1 MENESKIEKIKK
13 ENNKLASRKLES
25 QLELLLHGQEINRE
39 ELRVGFRQLAD
50 QNCFLSLQNQQL
62 LDLNQELKQQLET
75 VVEELNQIKQERQ
88 EKAAR
93 KEVWANRKRLPKR
106 DPLTPEIY
114 QALIDATEADITRYT
129 GYTAARLRIA
139 LCLLAI
145 TGIRVN
151 ELLPLKV
158 HQLKTLLTEGWIAID
173 RSKRGPASHKAYLS
187 KQGKQILKSR
197 QKDFD
202 LLYLL
207 KEDKSY
213 IFTSQ
218 LDHNKPIR
226 REQITKD
233 INKIMTL
240 VSKDLPD
247 QPNLKSHS
255 FRTSFI
261 TQLWKDTNDIEFV
274 RQVIGHSK
282 LDTTSSYVQDLS
294 EKERQERMSEVSKIL

>member
-1 MENESKIEKIKK
+1 MLKENSKITSVSEL
-13 ENNKLASRKLES
+13 NLNKLKKWKGEEYSKIRCDLGLILEGQKMNQKNLRLGFIGLATQNS
-25 QLELLLHGQEINRE
+25 ELLELNKK
-39 ELRVGFRQLAD
+39 
-50 QNCFLSLQNQQL
+50 
-62 LDLNQELKQQLET
+62 LNDQLET
-75 VVEELNQIKQERQ
+75 VVKELDELKKEREEKVS
-88 EKAAR
+88 R
-93 KEVWANRKRLPKR
+93 KEARANRKRLSKR
-106 DPLTPEIY
+106 DPVTPEIY
-114 QALIDATEADITRYT
+114 QALINATEAGVTRYN
-129 GYTAARLRIA
+129 GYTAARLRVA

-151 ELLPLKV
+151 ELLLLKV
-158 HQLKTLLTEGWIAID
+158 HQLKTLLAEGWIKID

-202 LLYLL
+202 LLYLF

-218 LDHNKPIR
+218 LDHNKHIR

-233 INKIMTL
+233 INKIMAL
-240 VSKDLPD
+240 VSKNLPD

-294 EKERQERMSEVSKIL
+294 EKERQERMSEV

>member
-1 MENESKIEKIKK
+1 MIK
-13 ENNKLASRKLES
+13 ENNRILSVSELNLNKLKKYKEEEYSKIHCDLKLILEGQRINHKNLHLGFIGLASQNNELLKCNKKLNG
-25 QLELLLHGQEINRE
+25 QLERVVKELNELKKERE
-39 ELRVGFRQLAD
+39 EKV
-50 QNCFLSLQNQQL
+50 S
-62 LDLNQELKQQLET
+62 
-75 VVEELNQIKQERQ
+75 
-88 EKAAR
+88 R
-93 KEVWANRKRLPKR
+93 KEARANRKRLPKR
-106 DPLTPEIY
+106 DPITPEIY
-114 QALIDATEADITRYT
+114 ESLINATESNMIRYNS
-129 GYTAARLRIA
+129 YTAARLRVA
-139 LCLLAI
+139 LCLLVI

-158 HQLKTLLTEGWIAID
+158 HQLKTLLAEGWIAID

-218 LDHNKPIR
+218 LDHNKHIR

-233 INKIMTL
+233 INKIMAL
-240 VSKDLPD
+240 VSKNLPD

-294 EKERQERMSEVSKIL
+294 EKERQERMSEV

>member
-1 MENESKIEKIKK
+1 MENKIQKFKK
-13 ENNKLASRKLES
+13 ENNKLASKKLES

-39 ELRVGFRQLAD
+39 EFRSGFRQLAD
-50 QNCFLSLQNQQL
+50 QNRFLALQNQKL
-62 LDLNQELKQQLET
+62 MDLNQELKQQLEGISQ
-75 VVEELNQIKQERQ
+75 ELNQIKQERQ
-88 EKAAR
+88 EKTAR
-93 KEVWANRKRLPKR
+93 KEAWAKRKRLPKR
-106 DPLTPEIY
+106 DPVTPQIY
-114 QALIDATEADITRYT
+114 QALIDATETGLIRYT
-129 GYTAARLRIA
+129 GYTAARLRVA

-158 HQLKTLLTEGWIAID
+158 HQLKTLLTEGWISID
-173 RSKRGPASHKAYLS
+173 RSKRGPASYKAYLS
-187 KQGKQILKSR
+187 KQGKQILKYR

-202 LLYLL
+202 LLYLF
-207 KEDKSY
+207 KEEKSY

-218 LDHNKPIR
+218 LDHNKHIR

-233 INKIMTL
+233 INKIMGL
-240 VSKDLPD
+240 VSKNLPD
-247 QPNLKSHS
+247 KPNLKSHS

-274 RQVIGHSK
+274 RQVIGHSR

-294 EKERQERMSEVSKIL
+294 EKERQKRMLEV

>member
-1 MENESKIEKIKK
+1 MENQIQKIKK
-13 ENNKLASRKLES
+13 ENNKLASKKLES
-25 QLELLLHGQEINRE
+25 QLELLLHGQEISRDE
-39 ELRVGFRQLAD
+39 MRRGFIGLA
-50 QNCFLSLQNQQL
+50 QQ
-62 LDLNQELKQQLET
+62 NQELVKLNKQLTQQLET

-106 DPLTPEIY
+106 DPVTPEIY

-129 GYTAARLRIA
+129 DYTAARLRIA
-139 LCLLAI
+139 LCLLTI

-197 QKDFD
+197 KKDFD

-207 KEDKSY
+207 KENKSY

-218 LDHNKPIR
+218 LDHNKHIR

-233 INKIMTL
+233 INKIMAL
-240 VSKDLPD
+240 VSKNLPD

-294 EKERQERMSEVSKIL
+294 EKERQERMSEV

>member
-1 MENESKIEKIKK
+1 MENQIQKFKK
-13 ENNKLASRKLES
+13 ENNDNQLANYKKLHS
-25 QLELLLHGQEINRE
+25 QLKLISEGQEISRDE
-39 ELRVGFRQLAD
+39 MRRGFIGLA
-50 QNCFLSLQNQQL
+50 QQNQKLVKLNKQL
-62 LDLNQELKQQLET
+62 TQQLET

-106 DPLTPEIY
+106 DPVTPEIY

-129 GYTAARLRIA
+129 GYRAARLRIA
-139 LCLLAI
+139 LCLLTI

-173 RSKRGPASHKAYLS
+173 RSKCGPASHKAYLS

-197 QKDFD
+197 KKDFD

-218 LDHNKPIR
+218 LDHNKHIR

-233 INKIMTL
+233 INKIMAL
-240 VSKDLPD
+240 VSKNLPD

-294 EKERQERMSEVSKIL
+294 EKERQERMSEV

>member
-1 MENESKIEKIKK
+1 MENQIQKFKK
-13 ENNKLASRKLES
+13 ENNDNQLANYKKLHS
-25 QLELLLHGQEINRE
+25 QLKLISEGQEISRDE
-39 ELRVGFRQLAD
+39 MRRGFIGLA
-50 QNCFLSLQNQQL
+50 QQ
-62 LDLNQELKQQLET
+62 NQELVKLNKQLTQQLET

-93 KEVWANRKRLPKR
+93 KEVWANRKRFPKR
-106 DPLTPEIY
+106 DPVTPEIY

-139 LCLLAI
+139 LCLLTI

-197 QKDFD
+197 KKDFD

-218 LDHNKPIR
+218 LDHNKHIR

-233 INKIMTL
+233 INKIMAL
-240 VSKDLPD
+240 VSKNLPD

-294 EKERQERMSEVSKIL
+294 EKERQERMSEV

>member
-1 MENESKIEKIKK
+1 MMER
-13 ENNKLASRKLES
+13 NNKTISVSGLDLNKLKKWKGEES
-25 QLELLLHGQEINRE
+25 SIIGSALGLILEGQEINQKTLRLGFIVLATQNSELLELNKKLNDQSETIVKELYELKKERE
-39 ELRVGFRQLAD
+39 EKV
-50 QNCFLSLQNQQL
+50 S
-62 LDLNQELKQQLET
+62 
-75 VVEELNQIKQERQ
+75 
-88 EKAAR
+88 R
-93 KEVWANRKRLPKR
+93 KEARANRKRLPKR
-106 DPLTPEIY
+106 DPVTPEIY
-114 QALIDATEADITRYT
+114 QALINATEVGVTHYN
-129 GYTAARLRIA
+129 GYTAARLRVA

-158 HQLKTLLTEGWIAID
+158 SQLKTLLAENWIKID
-173 RSKRGPASHKAYLS
+173 RSKRGPVSHKAYLS

-202 LLYLL
+202 LFYLF

-213 IFTSQ
+213 IFSSQ
-218 LDHNKPIR
+218 LDHNKQIR

-233 INKIMTL
+233 INKIMAL
-240 VSKDLPD
+240 VSKNLPD

-294 EKERQERMSEVSKIL
+294 EKERQDCMSEV

>member
-1 MENESKIEKIKK
+1 MENKNKIEKIKK
-13 ENNKLASRKLES
+13 ENNKLAFRKLEY
-25 QLELLLHGQEINRE
+25 QLELLLHGQQTNRE
-39 ELRVGFRQLAD
+39 ELRVGFRQLTD
-50 QNCFLSLQNQQL
+50 QNRFLSLQNQQL
-62 LDLNQELKQQLET
+62 VDLNQELKQQLKT

-106 DPLTPEIY
+106 DPVTPEIY

-129 GYTAARLRIA
+129 GYTAARLRVA

-173 RSKRGPASHKAYLS
+173 RSKRGPASYKAYLS
-187 KQGKQILKSR
+187 KKGKQILKSR
-197 QKDFD
+197 KKDFD

-218 LDHNKPIR
+218 LDHNKHIR

-233 INKIMTL
+233 INKIMAL
-240 VSKDLPD
+240 VSKNLPD

-294 EKERQERMSEVSKIL
+294 EKERQERMSEV